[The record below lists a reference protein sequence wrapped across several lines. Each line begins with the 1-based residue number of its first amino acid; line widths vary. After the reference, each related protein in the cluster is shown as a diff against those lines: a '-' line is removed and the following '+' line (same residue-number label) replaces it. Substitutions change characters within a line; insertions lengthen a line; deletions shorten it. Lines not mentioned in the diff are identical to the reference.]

1 MHALAPDADANEPAA
16 HAAHAVAPNDPLN
29 EPAAHAVHAD
39 APNTAAHTCP
49 GGQRTGNTAGDHEPN
64 AHNNGALDPDGQ

>member
-29 EPAAHAVHAD
+29 EPAAHAVQRD
-39 APNTAAHTCP
+39 ARKA
-49 GGQRTGNTAGDHEPN
+49 DHEPN